1 MPRNMTTA
9 LSAQRQ
15 ATRKVAL
22 SPHFIQKQAAATALD
37 SRMSS
42 PNSTAGGGGGSGAR
56 GA

>member
-42 PNSTAGGGGGSGAR
+42 PNSTAGK
-56 GA
+56 